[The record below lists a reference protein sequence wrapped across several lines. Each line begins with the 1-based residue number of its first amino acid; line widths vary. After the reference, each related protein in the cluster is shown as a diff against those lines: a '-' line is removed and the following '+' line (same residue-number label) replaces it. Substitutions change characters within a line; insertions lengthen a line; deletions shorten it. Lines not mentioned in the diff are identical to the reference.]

1 MTTDPQKFSLS
12 ARGLELQAGGALAD
26 AWKAILGDSYDAET
40 NPNGIVNL
48 GTSENVSESDVA
60 EHRILLFDD
69 G

>member
-1 MTTDPQKFSLS
+1 MTTDSQKFSLS
-12 ARGLELQAGGALAD
+12 ARGLELRAGGALAD

-60 EHRILLFDD
+60 EPRICLFDD